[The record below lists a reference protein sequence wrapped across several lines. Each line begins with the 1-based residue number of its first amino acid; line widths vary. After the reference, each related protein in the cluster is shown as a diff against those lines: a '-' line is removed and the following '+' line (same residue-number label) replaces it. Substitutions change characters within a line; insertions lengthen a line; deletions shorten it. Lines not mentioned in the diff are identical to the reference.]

1 MEYGNGNGI
10 GFGNGNGHTIGNG
23 NGIGNYFNGF
33 GNGNGIGNGLGNG
46 HGHGNGN
53 GNVNG
58 NGAKVKKMKPMESE
72 VLREQGHIMVDF
84 IADYYKN
91 LEDSPQDFPV
101 LSQVQPGYLRDMLPD
116 SAPDH
121 PESLK
126 ELLDDVSKKI
136 IPGITHWQSPGYF
149 AYYAS
154 STSVAGFLGEMLNAG
169 LSVVGFTWL
178 TSPAATELEVIVL
191 DWLAKLLQLPN
202 DFLSTGNGGGVIQ
215 GTGCEAVLVVVLAAR
230 DRILKKVGKTSL
242 PRLTVYATDQT
253 HSSFRKACL
262 IAGVHEENIRLLKTD
277 SSTNYGMP
285 PESLEE
291 AISSDLAKG
300 FIPFFILATVG
311 TTSSAAV
318 DPLVPLG
325 KTAKSYGIWMHVDA
339 AYAGSACI
347 CPEFRKFIDG
357 IENADSFNI
366 NAHKWLF
373 ANQTCSPLWVK
384 DKYSLIDAL
393 KTNPEYLEYKVPKR
407 DEVVNFK
414 DWQISLSRRFR
425 SLKLWMVLRLYGS
438 ENLRDFIRDHVNL
451 AKKFEDYVAQDQRF
465 EVVTTRYFSLVC
477 FRLAPVDGDEDMCN
491 EQNRELLAAVNS
503 TGKIFISHTA
513 LSGKFILRFAVGAPL
528 TEERHVTESWQIIK
542 KHASKFN
549 RNGNY

>member
-10 GFGNGNGHTIGNG
+10 RNGLGSI
-23 NGIGNYFNGF
+23 
-33 GNGNGIGNGLGNG
+33 IGNGLGNIIGNDHGINNG
-46 HGHGNGN
+46 HVNGN

-58 NGAKVKKMKPMESE
+58 SGKGNGAKVEKMKPMDSE
-72 VLREQGHIMVDF
+72 VLRKQGHIMVDF

-91 LEDSPQDFPV
+91 LEDSPQNLPV
-101 LSQVQPGYLRDMLPD
+101 LSQVQPGYLRDILPN
-116 SAPDH
+116 SAPER
-121 PESLK
+121 PEPLK

-136 IPGITHWQSPGYF
+136 IPGLTHWQSPSYF

-154 STSVAGFLGEMLNAG
+154 STSVAGFLGEMLSTG

-191 DWLAKLLQLPN
+191 DWLAKLLQLP
-202 DFLSTGNGGGVIQ
+202 DHFLSTGNGGGVIQ
-215 GTGCEAVLVVVLAAR
+215 GTACEAVLVVVLAAR
-230 DRILKKVGKTSL
+230 DRIMKKVGKTSL
-242 PRLTVYATDQT
+242 SQLVVYASDQT

-262 IAGVHEENIRLLKTD
+262 IGGIHEENIRLLKTD

-285 PESLEE
+285 PKSLEE

-300 FIPFFILATVG
+300 FIPFFICATVG

-325 KTAKSYGIWMHVDA
+325 KIAKSNGIWMHVDA
-339 AYAGSACI
+339 AYAGNACI
-347 CPEFRKFIDG
+347 CPEFRKHIDG
-357 IENADSFNI
+357 VENADSFNI

-384 DKYSLIDAL
+384 DRYSLIDAL
-393 KTNPEYLEYKVPKR
+393 KTNPEYLEYKVSKR
-407 DEVVNFK
+407 DEVVNYK

-425 SLKLWMVLRLYGS
+425 SLKLWMVLRLYGA
-438 ENLRDFIRDHVNL
+438 ENLRNFIRDHVNL
-451 AKKFEDYVAQDQRF
+451 AKHFEDYVVQDSHF

-477 FRLAPVDGDEDMCN
+477 FRLSPADGDEDKCN
-491 EQNRELLAAVNS
+491 EQNRELLAAVNT
-503 TGKIFISHTA
+503 TGKIFISHTV
-513 LSGKFILRFAVGAPL
+513 LSGKFVLRFAVGAPL
-528 TEERHVTESWQIIK
+528 TEEKHVTEAWRVIQ
-542 KHASKFN
+542 KHASKFFHN
-549 RNGNY
+549 KKY

>member
-1 MEYGNGNGI
+1 MD
-10 GFGNGNGHTIGNG
+10 
-23 NGIGNYFNGF
+23 
-33 GNGNGIGNGLGNG
+33 
-46 HGHGNGN
+46 
-53 GNVNG
+53 
-58 NGAKVKKMKPMESE
+58 SE
-72 VLREQGHIMVDF
+72 MLREQGHIMVDF

-101 LSQVQPGYLRDMLPD
+101 LSQVQPGYLRDILPD

-121 PESLK
+121 PEPLK
-126 ELLDDVSKKI
+126 ELLHDVSKKI
-136 IPGITHWQSPGYF
+136 IPGLTHWQSPSYF

-191 DWLAKLLQLPN
+191 DWLAKLLQLP
-202 DFLSTGNGGGVIQ
+202 DHFLSTGSGGGVIQ

-230 DRILKKVGKTSL
+230 DRIMKKAGKNSL
-242 PRLTVYATDQT
+242 SQLVVYASDQT

-262 IAGVHEENIRLLKTD
+262 IGGIHEENIRLLKTD

-285 PESLEE
+285 PKSLEE

-300 FIPFFILATVG
+300 FIPFFICATVG

-325 KTAKSYGIWMHVDA
+325 KIAKSYGIWMHVDA
-339 AYAGSACI
+339 AYAGNACI
-347 CPEFRKFIDG
+347 CPEFRKHIDG
-357 IENADSFNI
+357 VENADSFNI

-384 DKYSLIDAL
+384 DRYSLIDAL
-393 KTNPEYLEYKVPKR
+393 KTNPEYLEYKVSKR
-407 DEVVNFK
+407 DEVVNYK

-425 SLKLWMVLRLYGS
+425 FVVLT
-438 ENLRDFIRDHVNL
+438 I
-451 AKKFEDYVAQDQRF
+451 

-477 FRLAPVDGDEDMCN
+477 FRLAPVDGDEDKCN
-491 EQNRELLAAVNS
+491 ERNRELLATVNS

-528 TEERHVTESWQIIK
+528 TEEKHVTEAWRIIQ
-542 KHASKFN
+542 KHATEFIHNKKK
-549 RNGNY
+549 